1 MTRKKHALGMPAGLK
16 KGISFFKGGLKLSTH
31 VFTVAGIV
39 VASTPIIPGLEQLA
53 QNHPA
58 GAADLFRANTI
69 GNSSSVIDAAKNA
82 AINVGIPIAV
92 GLGLIWGGSQLR
104 KRIGN

>member
-1 MTRKKHALGMPAGLK
+1 MSRRKAIRLPAGFVKGVKVLK
-16 KGISFFKGGLKLSTH
+16 MGLKASTH
-31 VFTVAGIV
+31 VFTVAGVV
-39 VASTPIIPGLEQLA
+39 VAATPIIPGLEQLA

-69 GNSSSVIDAAKNA
+69 GNSNSLTDAAKNA
-82 AINVGIPIAV
+82 AVNIGIPIAV
-92 GLGLIWGGSQLR
+92 GIGLIWGGSQLR